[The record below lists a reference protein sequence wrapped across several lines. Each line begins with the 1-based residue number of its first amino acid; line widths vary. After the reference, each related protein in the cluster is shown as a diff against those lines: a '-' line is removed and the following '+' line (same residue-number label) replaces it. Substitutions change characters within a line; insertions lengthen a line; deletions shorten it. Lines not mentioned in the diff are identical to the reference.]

1 MQKNMLACAKALGIL
16 LFAIAPAQ
24 AITYGE
30 LDGNGH
36 PNVGAMMVD
45 AGRGLRAIC
54 SGTLISPKIFL
65 TAAHCIEAAESR
77 GITQAFVSF
86 DSELTEVSTVF
97 PGKMRM
103 NPGYNKSQSDT
114 GDIAVIELDQPV
126 TGITPAQLPTVGF
139 FDQEAA
145 KNGLKDKK
153 FTAVGYG
160 LLERQVGGGQPSFGR
175 SNLRM
180 VSTSSFSAIN
190 PTVLRMSQNPATGD
204 GGACFGDSGGPNFL
218 STTNVIAAITVSGDS
233 VCRATNVTY
242 RLDTESA
249 RNFLKDYVELP

>member
-1 MQKNMLACAKALGIL
+1 VQKNMLACAKALGIL

-30 LDGNGH
+30 PDGNGH

-65 TAAHCIEAAESR
+65 TAAHCIEAAEPR

-86 DSELTEVSTVF
+86 DSALTEGSSVF
-97 PGKMRM
+97 SGKMRI

-126 TGITPAQLPTVGF
+126 TGITPAQLPM
-139 FDQEAA
+139 
-145 KNGLKDKK
+145 
-153 FTAVGYG
+153 
-160 LLERQVGGGQPSFGR
+160 R
-175 SNLRM
+175 SRFCQALR
-180 VSTSSFSAIN
+180 
-190 PTVLRMSQNPATGD
+190 
-204 GGACFGDSGGPNFL
+204 
-218 STTNVIAAITVSGDS
+218 
-233 VCRATNVTY
+233 
-242 RLDTESA
+242 
-249 RNFLKDYVELP
+249 